1 MLTWIVPDL
10 VFSEMR
16 FLQKPESLTKEGS
29 EPKSK
34 KKSRKKKRRQTS
46 EKEISRY
53 FDVGGT
59 RPGDDEMG
67 QKRHTPPSDTSAVP
81 QDLQSASPVIS
92 DLLEK
97 PFLGFGSRGT
107 HPPTTSYYSWSESGR
122 ETSVRAKQFAPDL
135 ETLAA
140 GQLQSSRPQEQ
151 KRSIIQEHNP
161 GRYPSVERAIT
172 KPRSKTQYL
181 APESAQESK
190 QATSLPNKPPLVQEA
205 DTEAIPVS
213 ISNKHET
220 FVAAAASLADQ
231 DKARTNSTKKNLVVH
246 EAVPNP
252 PKGEEHYGVE
262 SAQPRSTSDPLL
274 KQYPEPWDELLQNCA
289 LAARPLMP
297 MYHDEGLAQYNATAT
312 QDQLTLAT
320 YGHADLRLWR
330 TDIDEPLQHDNLDN
344 ASFMNEHMPRAQ
356 PGANEYQE
364 DSVPFFEETLDEN
377 LESLDS
383 EDDYEVPI
391 NDGLGWREGDGEQH
405 DGVLDCQ
412 IRDDGAMDELAMFWQ
427 PNRLY

>member
-1 MLTWIVPDL
+1 MK
-10 VFSEMR
+10 
-16 FLQKPESLTKEGS
+16 FLQKPECSTKEES

-34 KKSRKKKRRQTS
+34 KKPRKKKRRQTS

-59 RPGDDEMG
+59 RHGDDEMG
-67 QKRHTPPSDTSAVP
+67 QKRHTPPPDTSAVP

-122 ETSVRAKQFAPDL
+122 ESSVRVKQFAPDL

-151 KRSIIQEHNP
+151 KKSILQEHDP

-172 KPRSKTQYL
+172 KPRRKTQYL

-190 QATSLPNKPPLVQEA
+190 QATSLPNKPPLIQEA
-205 DTEAIPVS
+205 DTEAMPMS
-213 ISNKHET
+213 ISNEHET
-220 FVAAAASLADQ
+220 FVPAAASLANQ
-231 DKARTNSTKKNLVVH
+231 DEARTNSTKKNLVVH

-252 PKGEEHYGVE
+252 PNVGEEHHGVE
-262 SAQPRSTSDPLL
+262 PAQSRSTSNPVL
-274 KQYPEPWDELLQNCA
+274 KEYPEPWEELLQNCA

-297 MYHDEGLAQYNATAT
+297 MYCDEGLAQYDATAT
-312 QDQLTLAT
+312 QGQLTPAT

-330 TDIDEPLQHDNLDN
+330 TDVYEPLEHDYLDN
-344 ASFMNEHMPRAQ
+344 ASFMNEHVPRAQ
-356 PGANEYQE
+356 PEAIEHQE
-364 DSVPFFEETLDEN
+364 DNFPFFEETLDEN

-405 DGVLDCQ
+405 GTVLDCR
-412 IRDDGAMDELAMFWQ
+412 IRDDEAMDELAMFWQ